1 MQQVLINLNIVAQ
14 TGLEY
19 DAILNRQLHEEY
31 GDFTKMG
38 IFSGTSLKWQ
48 EILAERPL
56 FHYAKQICKIL

>member
-19 DAILNRQLHEEY
+19 DAILNRQPHEEY
-31 GDFTKMG
+31 GNFTKMG
-38 IFSGTSLKWQ
+38 IFSEISLKWL
-48 EILAERPL
+48 EILAEHPL

>member
-19 DAILNRQLHEEY
+19 DAILNRQPHEEY

-38 IFSGTSLKWQ
+38 IFSGISLKWQ
-48 EILAERPL
+48 KILAEHPL
-56 FHYAKQICKIL
+56 FHYAKQICEIL